1 MYGFISDLTQSIS
14 LESLENLYE
23 EMVGVGYN
31 DRMIQ
36 WILSGFRMEGTDLIY
51 TLNPSF
57 LFEIE
62 FDIVQDELI
71 LPSTLFSIINLKK
84 MELISMQGYPR
95 IPVFSLPDNFNMP
108 NLVELKIS
116 LLFIS
121 KVPSSIFN
129 RPSLK
134 ILDLSDN
141 NLSDIQIL
149 TPLNTKIEEL
159 YINSN
164 EIKNLY
170 YAFFS

>member
-1 MYGFISDLTQSIS
+1 
-14 LESLENLYE
+14 
-23 EMVGVGYN
+23 
-31 DRMIQ
+31 
-36 WILSGFRMEGTDLIY
+36 
-51 TLNPSF
+51 
-57 LFEIE
+57 
-62 FDIVQDELI
+62 
-71 LPSTLFSIINLKK
+71 
-84 MELISMQGYPR
+84 MQGYPR